1 MRLSQHAGRLQ
12 YVSRLLE
19 QRRPLFMNEQA
30 LLKGRFLNLGSLLK
44 LEGTF
49 NLTGA
54 TVMCV
59 TLHVTLFQTQQLGA
73 PRKHP

>member
-1 MRLSQHAGRLQ
+1 
-12 YVSRLLE
+12 
-19 QRRPLFMNEQA
+19 MNEQA